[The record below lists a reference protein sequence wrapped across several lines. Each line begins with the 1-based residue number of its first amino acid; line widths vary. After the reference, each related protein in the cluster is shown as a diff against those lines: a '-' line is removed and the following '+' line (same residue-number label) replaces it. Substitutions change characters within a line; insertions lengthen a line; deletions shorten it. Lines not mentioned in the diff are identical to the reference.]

1 MITELSLWILD
12 YLDSHLYEEINID
25 TLSSFIGYDKS
36 YIMKRFKKDV
46 GVSIKTYL
54 NQKKIINSLKLLEN
68 DSYLLNVALNSGFNS
83 LEYYSEVFRRIIGV
97 NPSGYRKY
105 LLGVASNEECLI
117 IENSLLLLSEFEDKL
132 DKERLK
138 EEYILSYKKKC
149 A

>member
-54 NQKKIINSLKLLEN
+54 NQKKIINSLK
-68 DSYLLNVALNSGFNS
+68 
-83 LEYYSEVFRRIIGV
+83 
-97 NPSGYRKY
+97 
-105 LLGVASNEECLI
+105 
-117 IENSLLLLSEFEDKL
+117 
-132 DKERLK
+132 
-138 EEYILSYKKKC
+138 
-149 A
+149 

>member
-54 NQKKIINSLKLLEN
+54 NQKKIINSLKLLED

>member
-105 LLGVASNEECLI
+105 LLAVASNEECLI

>member
-54 NQKKIINSLKLLEN
+54 NQKKIINSLKLLED

-132 DKERLK
+132 GKERLK

>member
-1 MITELSLWILD
+1 MVTELSLWILD

-54 NQKKIINSLKLLEN
+54 NQKKIINSLKLLED

-132 DKERLK
+132 GKERLK

>member
-105 LLGVASNEECLI
+105 LLGVASSEECLI
-117 IENSLLLLSEFEDKL
+117 IENSLLLLSEFGDKL

>member
-1 MITELSLWILD
+1 MVTELSLWILD

-54 NQKKIINSLKLLEN
+54 NQKKIINSLKLLED

-132 DKERLK
+132 GKERLR

>member
-54 NQKKIINSLKLLEN
+54 NQKKIINSLKLLED

-105 LLGVASNEECLI
+105 LLGVANSEECLI

-132 DKERLK
+132 GKERLK